1 MVHTRLILND
11 SLYDKVYD
19 IDFSKYDMTLLGG
32 DLNVSFSKQNAVLS
46 HLDSIFNFK
55 SPNRL

>member
-1 MVHTRLILND
+1 MVHTRLVLND

-19 IDFSKYDMTLLGG
+19 MTLLGG
-32 DLNVSFSKQNAVLS
+32 DLNMSFSKQNAVLS